1 MSQPPAPPAAV
12 FDVEEP
18 GLFTTIQD
26 FGRPG
31 RYGAGIPTGGAMD
44 RFALAA
50 ANVLVGNG
58 EDAPAL
64 ECAMSGPAL
73 RARRP
78 CVVAVA
84 GADFEPLRNGRAVPT
99 WESVFLAEGDLLSFG
114 GRRLGARTY
123 VAVAGGLHADR
134 WLGSA
139 ATYLLLRR
147 GGLQGRQLQAG
158 DELALGGEPPR
169 PSVAGRALPPSL
181 RPAYGEEVE
190 VRAVPGPHSTRLGPR
205 GRRTF
210 HGTVW
215 QVSRDSDRMGYRLEG
230 PELDLK
236 IADLISFGL
245 AMGCVQVPPSGQPIL
260 LLADHQTAGGYP
272 VVAGVARVDLP
283 LAAQLVPGDGMRFR
297 ETPLAEAQD
306 AWRRSEL
313 VLEEL
318 KGTRTG

>member
-1 MSQPPAPPAAV
+1 VTGPPVPV
-12 FDVEEP
+12 FHVEEP

-50 ANVLVGNG
+50 ANLLVGNV
-58 EDAPAL
+58 EDAPGL
-64 ECAMSGPAL
+64 ECTMSGPSL

-78 CVVAVA
+78 CLVAVT
-84 GADFEPLRNGRAVPT
+84 GADFEPLRNGRPVPT
-99 WESVFLAEGDLLSFG
+99 WESVFLAEGDLLSFA
-114 GRRLGARTY
+114 GRRLGARAY

-147 GGLQGRQLQAG
+147 GGLQGRQLQGG
-158 DELALGGEPPR
+158 DELALAGEPRR
-169 PSVAGRALPPSL
+169 PSVVGRALPASR

-190 VRAVPGPHSTRLGPR
+190 LRAVPGPHSARLGPR
-205 GRRTF
+205 GRRAF

-215 QVSRDSDRMGYRLEG
+215 RVSRDSDRMGCRLEG

-245 AMGCVQVPPSGQPIL
+245 AMGCVQVPPSGHPIL

-283 LAAQLVPGDGMRFR
+283 LAGQLGPGDGVRFR
-297 ETPLAEAQD
+297 ETTLAEAQD

-318 KGTRTG
+318 EGLGTG

>member
-1 MSQPPAPPAAV
+1 MTGPPVPV

-50 ANVLVGNG
+50 ANLLVGNV
-58 EDAPAL
+58 EDAPGL
-64 ECAMSGPAL
+64 ECTMSGPYL

-78 CVVAVA
+78 CLVAVT
-84 GADFEPLRNGRAVPT
+84 GADFEPLRNGRPVPT

-114 GRRLGARTY
+114 GRRLGARAY

-147 GGLQGRQLQAG
+147 GGFQGRQLQGG
-158 DELALGGEPPR
+158 DELALAGEPRR
-169 PSVAGRALPPSL
+169 PSVVGRSL
-181 RPAYGEEVE
+181 SASRRPAYGEEVE
-190 VRAVPGPHSTRLGPR
+190 LRAVPGPHSTRLGPR
-205 GRRTF
+205 GRRAF

-215 QVSRDSDRMGYRLEG
+215 RVSRDSDRMGCRLEG
-230 PELDLK
+230 PELDLE

-245 AMGCVQVPPSGQPIL
+245 AMGCVQVPPSGHPIL

-283 LAAQLVPGDGMRFR
+283 LAGQLGPGDGVRFR
-297 ETPLAEAQD
+297 ETTLAEAQD

-318 KGTRTG
+318 EGLGTG